1 MYLQGNSHIYHD
13 EKKGKYVRD
22 VKVEFE
28 KAGPMTLFIL
38 EDYAGG
44 KLYTVVNGNCS
55 VESLKG
61 DFSREFCVSQSNF
74 KGNISMGLDSEG
86 FTMSLFGLNYSNPK
100 YDIYGEAMVQ
110 QISDERCLI
119 QSEMITARQNSE
131 LVGMESGIFF
141 NATAS
146 ISNPSIFDIPKE
158 CKSVRFSR
166 RITTLASRYAIY
178 LHGLKT
184 RN

>member
-1 MYLQGNSHIYHD
+1 MWSLRR
-13 EKKGKYVRD
+13 RD
-22 VKVEFE
+22 
-28 KAGPMTLFIL
+28 PWRCLFWRI
-38 EDYAGG
+38 
-44 KLYTVVNGNCS
+44 TR
-55 VESLKG
+55 VESCTQLSMATVLWNPWKG
-61 DFSREFCVSQSNF
+61 DFSRSNF

-119 QSEMITARQNSE
+119 QSETITARQNSE
-131 LVGMESGIFF
+131 LVGMESDIFF

-158 CKSVRFSR
+158 CRSVRFSR
-166 RITTLASRYAIY
+166 RITNLASRYAMY

-184 RN
+184 WNWNFRFTKV